1 MRAALTLQ
9 IIAGQALIPSY
20 CEAYAFVQ
28 QYGVIALDGEGK
40 LVDF

>member
-1 MRAALTLQ
+1 MAIVTTKEEPITAPVGLPAAR
-9 IIAGQALIPSY
+9 
-20 CEAYAFVQ
+20 E